1 MEDIKELNLNEEQA
15 GQLTEF
21 INKRVQSESD
31 KVRTEYSGKLA
42 EFEKYKPKELT
53 DEQKELES
61 TKKEL
66 ADLKFKS
73 SLKNIGV
80 SDDMAEFIKSD
91 VDMDKFKKFYEGFK
105 PNTQKDFQPTTHA
118 KDEGISKEQFAK
130 MDYSKRAKLYTEN
143 PTLYAQLSK

>member
-31 KVRTEYSGKLA
+31 KIRTEYSGKLA
-42 EFEKYKPKELT
+42 ELEKYKPKELT

-61 TKKEL
+61 AKKEL

-105 PNTQKDFQPTTHA
+105 PNTQKDFQPTNHA

>member
-31 KVRTEYSGKLA
+31 KIRTEYSGKLA
-42 EFEKYKPKELT
+42 ELEKYKPKELT

-61 TKKEL
+61 AKKEL

-91 VDMDKFKKFYEGFK
+91 VDMTSSRNFMRGSSLILKKTSNQQLMLK
-105 PNTQKDFQPTTHA
+105 M
-118 KDEGISKEQFAK
+118 KEPSCLCHDGQHDLDGYSSHLCQFGAI
-130 MDYSKRAKLYTEN
+130 RL
-143 PTLYAQLSK
+143 

>member
-42 EFEKYKPKELT
+42 ELEKYKPKELT

-105 PNTQKDFQPTTHA
+105 PNTQKDFQPTNHA

>member
-21 INKRVQSESD
+21 INKRVQSEGD
-31 KVRTEYSGKLA
+31 KVRTEYSAKVKEL
-42 EFEKYKPKELT
+42 EQYKPVEKT
-53 DEQKELES
+53 AEQKELEELK
-61 TKKEL
+61 TEL
-66 ADLKFKS
+66 ANTKFQKS
-73 SLKNIGV
+73 LNDIGV
-80 SDDMAEFIKSD
+80 SDELGKYLKSD
-91 VDMDKFKKFYEGFK
+91 INIDEFKKFYEGFK

>member
-42 EFEKYKPKELT
+42 ELEKYKPKELT

-105 PNTQKDFQPTTHA
+105 PNTQKDFQPTTHT

>member
-21 INKRVQSESD
+21 INKRIQSESD

-105 PNTQKDFQPTTHA
+105 PNTQKDFQPTIHA